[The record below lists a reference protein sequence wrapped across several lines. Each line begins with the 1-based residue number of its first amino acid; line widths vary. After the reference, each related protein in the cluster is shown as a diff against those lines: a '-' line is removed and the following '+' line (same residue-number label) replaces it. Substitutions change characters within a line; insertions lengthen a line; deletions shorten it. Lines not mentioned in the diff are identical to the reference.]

1 MQTASCSGPCKAG
14 YFCDSGSTSNTQ
26 TDCPPWKEAKPDSER
41 AKYYCKEGETRRIV
55 DSGYYTIPEG
65 DAYLDHREAQL
76 PCPDQYHCVDG
87 LAKPK
92 LLWAADNG
100 CASSVVGEI
109 MTVEKVLSEGQQP
122 GGSMPAGWVFTA
134 TTNGLPGGST
144 VSYKISKCPKGCT
157 GNAFV
162 SCGSS
167 TGAPFSIGT
176 SDGQMGLSNGLNA
189 EACTTTYKIQI
200 KATAKDSSS
209 NILATAK
216 CNLNIAVGDVNE
228 APSVDAQVRYIEE
241 ESPENTAI
249 GEPLIASD
257 PEVAVNKQE
266 LIWSITACNN
276 NGADVSPCPI
286 KISFCSGQLSV
297 SDPTNLTQTF

>member
-1 MQTASCSGPCKAG
+1 
-14 YFCDSGSTSNTQ
+14 
-26 TDCPPWKEAKPDSER
+26 
-41 AKYYCKEGETRRIV
+41 
-55 DSGYYTIPEG
+55 
-65 DAYLDHREAQL
+65 
-76 PCPDQYHCVDG
+76 
-87 LAKPK
+87 
-92 LLWAADNG
+92 
-100 CASSVVGEI
+100 

-144 VSYKISKCPKGCT
+144 VSYKISKCPNGCT
-157 GNAFV
+157 GNAFS

-167 TGAPFSIGT
+167 TGAPFSIGA
-176 SDGQMGLSNGLNA
+176 SDGQMGLSNSLNA

-249 GEPLIASD
+249 GEPLTASD

-266 LIWSITACNN
+266 LVWSITACNN
-276 NGADVSPCPI
+276 NGAGVSPCPI

-297 SDPTNLTQTF
+297 SDPTKLDTDVLTDDAYTLTVRVQDSDAKNPLDDTASVIVNVVPKNEPPVILAADNIYYVPEDKSIDGTPVILSP